1 MGRREVFQTQY
12 EQKSRR
18 VGIPAGGTAGGAA
31 PSRRMRRGGSKRRG
45 VLIAIAILV
54 LLAGWMLIR
63 NEGRP
68 PVLSIDGLSVE
79 LAGTGTGFFISGDG
93 WFVTAAHVVEGA
105 EYVKV
110 LVRDELL
117 PARMVRMDIANDV
130 ALLKVE
136 GVFPALM
143 IGKSEDL
150 SLGDGVFT
158 IGFPMPDLQ
167 GQSPKLTRGDI
178 SSLAG
183 LQDDPRHFQISIP
196 VQPGNSGGPL
206 CSADGIVRGVIVSR
220 IDDRVVMKSSG
231 LVPQNINYALKSS
244 YLLALLSPEPGEKAL
259 RVAPQSAPMTAAQRV
274 EAATA
279 MVVSFLER
287 R

>member
-1 MGRREVFQTQY
+1 M
-12 EQKSRR
+12 
-18 VGIPAGGTAGGAA
+18 
-31 PSRRMRRGGSKRRG
+31 
-45 VLIAIAILV
+45 
-54 LLAGWMLIR
+54 
-63 NEGRP
+63 
-68 PVLSIDGLSVE
+68 DGLSVD
-79 LAGTGTGFFISGDG
+79 LMGTGTGFFISRDG

-105 EYVKV
+105 EYIKV
-110 LVRDELL
+110 LFGGELL

-136 GVFPALM
+136 GSFPALL
-143 IGKSEDL
+143 IGRSEDL

-158 IGFPMPDLQ
+158 IGFPMPELQ

-183 LQDDPRHFQISIP
+183 LQDDPRHFQVSIP

-206 CSADGIVRGVIVSR
+206 CSSDGVVRGVIVAR
-220 IDDRVVMKSSG
+220 IDDRVVMKSAG

-244 YLLALLSPEPGEKAL
+244 YLLALLSPQPGAESL
-259 RVAPQSAPMTAAQRV
+259 RVDPQSARMTAAQRV

-279 MVVSFLER
+279 LVVSLSQR
-287 R
+287 